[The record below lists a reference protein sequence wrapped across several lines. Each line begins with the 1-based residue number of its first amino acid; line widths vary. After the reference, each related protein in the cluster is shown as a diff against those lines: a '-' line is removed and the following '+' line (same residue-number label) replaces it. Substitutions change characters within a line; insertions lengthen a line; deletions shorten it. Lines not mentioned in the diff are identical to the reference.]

1 MGNEETIVS
10 GHRNL
15 KPLCPTRWTVR
26 IKAVLDSYEALKE
39 TCKDVADEGADVGLK
54 ADGTMLKR
62 LKQFSTLF
70 GLRLSYLV
78 FSAGEE
84 LSRTLQSKDCNIQ
97 EATNF
102 SNLTG
107 NYYKRMRSDEE
118 FNSFYDGIVKESEDK
133 TKPPSLGRQRKAPAR
148 LDDGASG
155 HCFSSPKAFHRQQYF
170 EVLDLVY
177 QELLRRFDQK
187 SFLLLQD

>member
-39 TCKDVADEGADVGLK
+39 TCKDVADEGVDVGLK

-70 GLRLSYLV
+70 GL
-78 FSAGEE
+78 
-84 LSRTLQSKDCNIQ
+84 
-97 EATNF
+97 
-102 SNLTG
+102 
-107 NYYKRMRSDEE
+107 
-118 FNSFYDGIVKESEDK
+118 
-133 TKPPSLGRQRKAPAR
+133 
-148 LDDGASG
+148 
-155 HCFSSPKAFHRQQYF
+155 
-170 EVLDLVY
+170 
-177 QELLRRFDQK
+177 
-187 SFLLLQD
+187 